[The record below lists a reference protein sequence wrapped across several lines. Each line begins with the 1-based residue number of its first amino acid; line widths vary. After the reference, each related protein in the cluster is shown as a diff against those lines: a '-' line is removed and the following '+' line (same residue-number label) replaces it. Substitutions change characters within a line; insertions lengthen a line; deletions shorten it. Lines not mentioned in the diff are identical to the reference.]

1 MSPPHGPS
9 SVCIGNGM
17 RAPGVEALSMD
28 SQTLEGWFSSPP
40 RATCLTHARLAD
52 SVCTRCG
59 AFQCVDCLTLATDG
73 QCQPCAM
80 HTASEALPG
89 LSRRV
94 AWKLV
99 FLPLVGIGCLVTLA
113 ARGAPLGR
121 LSGEQTGFLLA
132 WLVPL
137 ACGLALLARPRA
149 LLAFA
154 GSLVALGLVGLVLV
168 PPLVTE
174 FTGLRVL
181 DLVLLAAAPAVALA
195 ESLQLDRTF
204 RRRAMLARL
213 AD

>member
-1 MSPPHGPS
+1 
-9 SVCIGNGM
+9 
-17 RAPGVEALSMD
+17 
-28 SQTLEGWFSSPP
+28 
-40 RATCLTHARLAD
+40 
-52 SVCTRCG
+52 
-59 AFQCVDCLTLATDG
+59 
-73 QCQPCAM
+73 
-80 HTASEALPG
+80 
-89 LSRRV
+89 
-94 AWKLV
+94 
-99 FLPLVGIGCLVTLA
+99 LA